1 MHLGVRT
8 LALLGAMVLA
18 VTCARAADTF
28 RVVNVPPG
36 DVLNIRAGPDVSFPV
51 LGTLPRNA
59 RGVPALGECVEGW
72 CPLRRGVV
80 LGWSSGRYLRR
91 EGSAPDQ
98 QASGGQ
104 PAPAAAGAGTVL
116 PDGTLERLYP
126 DGRRVRRLPSGRLQ
140 TIWPDG
146 SVSQATFVQV
156 PIATLPALPAELS
169 TWGSNVEDELL
180 TILDNILTDPE
191 MEAYRTTE
199 EGKGFYQLLDWR
211 LRSIHFL
218 TTPAS

>member
-1 MHLGVRT
+1 MRLGACT
-8 LALLGAMVLA
+8 LALLGAMALT

-28 RVVNVPPG
+28 RVVNVTPG

-59 RGVPALGECVEGW
+59 HGVPALGECVEGW
-72 CPLRRGVV
+72 CPLRRGLV
-80 LGWSSGRYLRR
+80 LGWSSARYLRVER
-91 EGSAPDQ
+91 R
-98 QASGGQ
+98 ASDERPAGDQ
-104 PAPAAAGAGTVL
+104 PALADAGTVL

-126 DGRRVRRLPSGRLQ
+126 DGRRVRRLPSGKLQ
-140 TIWPDG
+140 TVWPDG
-146 SVSQATFVQV
+146 RVSQSAFVQV
-156 PIATLPALPAELS
+156 PIASLPALPTELS
-169 TWGSNVEDELL
+169 TWGENVEDELL

>member
-1 MHLGVRT
+1 MHLGART

-18 VTCARAADTF
+18 VTFAQAADTF
-28 RVVNVPPG
+28 RVVNVPPE

-51 LGTLPRNA
+51 VGTLPRNA

-80 LGWSSGRYLRR
+80 LGWSSARYLRR
-91 EGSAPDQ
+91 EASAPDQ
-98 QASGGQ
+98 QPGGGP
-104 PAPAAAGAGTVL
+104 PAPGAVGTVL

-126 DGRRVRRLPSGRLQ
+126 DGRRVRRLPDGNLQ

-146 SVSQATFVQV
+146 NVSRSAFVNV